1 MSAAVSDAPA
11 VAARPARR
19 GSSQRSERRWGWILT
34 LPAFLHT
41 LIWIGGPVVVAIFMS
56 FTDYDVVNPPEP
68 NGIANYLELMGDAV
82 FWKALSHNVIM
93 VVFSVPISM
102 FIALVLAVCLNE
114 GLRAQSWFRTMIFMP
129 HVTATVAIAM
139 IWLWI
144 YAPGPTGLANRITGF
159 FGIDPN
165 NWLTS
170 TTLAL
175 PAVIVVTIWQSIG
188 LKMLIYLAALQGVS
202 MQLYEAADVDGA
214 STLQKFFNITIPM
227 LRPATFFVLVTS
239 VIGNFQTFDLI
250 FVLTNGGP
258 ANATTVITYQ
268 IYVAAFQ
275 QFRMG
280 YATAMS
286 VVLLVVLVIMTY
298 ISRKLVGN
306 TDGD

>member
-1 MSAAVSDAPA
+1 M
-11 VAARPARR
+11 
-19 GSSQRSERRWGWILT
+19 WGWLLT
-34 LPAFLHT
+34 LPALVHT
-41 LIWIGGPVVVAIFMS
+41 IVWIGVPVIVAVLMS
-56 FTDYDVVNPPEP
+56 FTDYDIVNPPEF
-68 NGIANYLELMGDAV
+68 NGGANYAELIGDSV
-82 FWKALSHNVIM
+82 FWSALWHNLVM
-93 VVFSVPISM
+93 VVFGVPISM
-102 FIALVLAVCLNE
+102 FIALILAVALNN
-114 GLRAQSWFRTMIFMP
+114 GLRGQSWFRTMIFMP
-129 HVTATVAIAM
+129 HVTATVAIAT

-144 YAPGPTGLANRITGF
+144 YAAGPNGLANRIL
-159 FGIDPN
+159 GIVGIGPN
-165 NWLTS
+165 NWLTNPN
-170 TTLAL
+170 LAL
-175 PAVIVVTIWQSIG
+175 PAVIVVGIWQSIG

-202 MQLYEAADVDGA
+202 LQLYEAADVDGA
-214 STLQKFFNITIPM
+214 STIQKFWNITVPM

-286 VVLLVVLVIMTY
+286 AVLLLVLVVMTY
-298 ISRKLVGN
+298 LSRRLVGN

>member
-1 MSAAVSDAPA
+1 MSAADATLLEPPK
-11 VAARPARR
+11 VRR
-19 GSSQRSERRWGWILT
+19 GSSLRAERTWGWILT

-41 LIWIGGPVVVAIFMS
+41 IIWIGLPVIVSILMS
-56 FTDYDVVNPPEP
+56 FTDYDMLNEP
-68 NGIANYLELMGDAV
+68 VPIGLGNYAELMGDKV
-82 FWKALSHNVIM
+82 FWSSLWHNLVM
-93 VVFSVPISM
+93 VVFGVPISM

-114 GLRAQSWFRTMIFMP
+114 ALRGQSWFRTMIFMP

-144 YAPGPTGLANRITGF
+144 YSPGPEGLANRFLAI
-159 FGIDPN
+159 FGVGPWSYVTNPD
-165 NWLTS
+165 
-170 TTLAL
+170 LAL
-175 PAVIVVTIWQSIG
+175 PAVIVVGIWQSIG

-202 MQLYEAADVDGA
+202 LQLYEAADVDGA
-214 STLQKFFNITIPM
+214 SAIQKFFNITIPM
-227 LRPATFFVLVTS
+227 LKPATFFVLVTS

-286 VVLLVVLVIMTY
+286 VILLVVLMIMTY
-298 ISRKLVGN
+298 ISRRLVGN